1 MLDLLIRGGTVID
14 GTGAPGFSADV
25 GITAGKIAAVGALS
39 DTFGSISFGL
49 GAGALFPVLAVAVIF
64 FSKTGKRKQD
74 DLPQILK

>member
-1 MLDLLIRGGTVID
+1 MFAFFALAG
-14 GTGAPGFSADV
+14 DV
-25 GITAGKIAAVGALS
+25 GCSLGPTAVGALS

-74 DLPQILK
+74 DLPQNLK